1 MEPRPRG
8 YAVRAVLALLAIAA
22 LVAPVLV
29 LRALPATDL
38 AEHGLAWVP
47 PVLAAAMFAAA
58 AVATTAS
65 LVTSL
70 RYGSLESLLLAG
82 SSAALVGGSLARI
95 GGAGTIALSIVVAGG
110 LMLAAAVA
118 DRVGTL
124 VPGRGARLA
133 VAGALLIGAW
143 AMVVAEVLPPV
154 MDALAPYHQSL
165 LVAAAVLAGLAAIVV
180 ATRDLAPA
188 AVATAVG
195 ATALAISR
203 GDGAELAFGLV
214 ALAGAGLL
222 IARALIG
229 TQRATNE
236 IDGEPL
242 PGLAMQLSE
251 GVLRFDGHLR
261 LRSWNPAAAA
271 LLGLDGG
278 STGARLEDLLGL
290 TLAQLPAATETVLH
304 RTPVGGLDLS
314 IHRDPN
320 AITVVVHDPGSS
332 TDAERLGREL
342 RRTIEELLQARRT
355 VELQRAEL
363 ERAASI
369 DPLTG
374 VSSRGAILDRLRI
387 EVAEARRYQHP
398 VAVVLLDVD
407 HFGEI
412 NSAHGIAGGD
422 AVLREV
428 ALRVRLR
435 VRAAD
440 AIGRSGSDGLLA
452 VLPHTDEG
460 GAATFADVLRR
471 RIGQR
476 PVSVGEV
483 EVAATLSVGVAVM
496 RPGEDLDFDGLMA
509 RAEEALAS
517 ARGAGGDRIAL
528 DRLHGLARLE
538 EKPPTGRDRLTVAD
552 DDDLDDQALDEGA

>member
-8 YAVRAVLALLAIAA
+8 YAVRAVLALVAIAA
-22 LVAPVLV
+22 LMAPVLV

-38 AEHGLAWVP
+38 ATSGLGWVAP
-47 PVLAAAMFAAA
+47 LLAAALFVTAAL
-58 AVATTAS
+58 ATIAS
-65 LVTSL
+65 LVTSF
-70 RYGSLESLLLAG
+70 RFGSLGSLLLAG
-82 SSAALVGGSLARI
+82 ASAALVGGSLARL
-95 GGAGTIALSIVVAGG
+95 GGAGIIALSIVAAAG

-118 DRVGTL
+118 EQLGTL
-124 VPGRGARLA
+124 VPGRRARIA
-133 VAGALLIGAW
+133 TAGALLAGSGAL
-143 AMVVAEVLPPV
+143 VVAEVLPPV
-154 MDALAPYHQSL
+154 MAAMAPHHQSL
-165 LVAAAVLAGLAAIVV
+165 LAAAAVLAGIASVVV

-188 AVATAVG
+188 AVALAVG
-195 ATALAISR
+195 AGALALSR
-203 GDGAELAFGLV
+203 GDGTELVFGLV
-214 ALAGAGLL
+214 ALAAAALL
-222 IARALIG
+222 IARDLIG
-229 TQRATNE
+229 TERATNE

-271 LLGLDGG
+271 LLGLDQA

-290 TLAQLPAATETVLH
+290 TFAQLPAATETVLH
-304 RTPVGGLDLS
+304 RTPLGGLDLS

-320 AITVVVHDPGSS
+320 SITVVVRDPGSAN
-332 TDAERLGREL
+332 DAERLGREL
-342 RRTIEELLQARRT
+342 RHTIEELLQARRT

-374 VSSRGAILDRLRI
+374 VSSRGAILERLQI
-387 EVAEARRYQHP
+387 EVTEARRYQHS

-407 HFGEI
+407 GFGEI
-412 NSAHGIAGGD
+412 NTAHGIEGGD

-471 RIGQR
+471 RIAQR
-476 PVSVGEV
+476 PVSVGDV
-483 EVAATLSVGVAVM
+483 EIAATLSAGVAVM
-496 RPGEDLDFDGLMA
+496 RPGEDLDLDGLMA
-509 RAEEALAS
+509 RAEEALTS
-517 ARGAGGDRIAL
+517 AREAGGNRIAL

-538 EKPPTGRDRLTVAD
+538 EKPHLGRDRLSVAD
-552 DDDLDDQALDEGA
+552 DETFDEAEEGA

>member
-8 YAVRAVLALLAIAA
+8 YAVRAALALLAIAA
-22 LVAPVLV
+22 VMAPVFV

-38 AEHGLAWVP
+38 AANGLDWVAP
-47 PVLAAAMFAAA
+47 ALAAMLFATAA
-58 AVATTAS
+58 LATTAS

-70 RYGSLESLLLAG
+70 RYGSLGSLLLAG
-82 SSAALVGGSLARI
+82 GSAALVGGSLARL
-95 GGAGTIALSIVVAGG
+95 GGTGTIALSIVAAAG
-110 LMLAAAVA
+110 LMLAASVA
-118 DRVGTL
+118 ERLGTL
-124 VPGRGARLA
+124 VPGRIARL
-133 VAGALLIGAW
+133 VTAGALLTAAGAT
-143 AMVVAEVLPPV
+143 VVAEVLPPV
-154 MDALAPYHQSL
+154 MHAVAPYHQSL
-165 LVAAAVLAGLAAIVV
+165 LAAAALLAGLASIVV

-188 AVATAVG
+188 AVALAVG
-195 ATALAISR
+195 ATALAVAR
-203 GDGAELAFGLV
+203 GDGAELVIGLV
-214 ALAGAGLL
+214 ALAGAALL
-222 IARALIG
+222 ISRALIG

-271 LLGLDGG
+271 LLGLDEA

-290 TLAQLPAATETVLH
+290 TLAKLPAATETVLH

-332 TDAERLGREL
+332 SDAERLGREL
-342 RRTIEELLQARRT
+342 RHTIEELLQARRT

-363 ERAASI
+363 EHAASV
-369 DPLTG
+369 DLLTG

-412 NSAHGIAGGD
+412 NSAHGIDGGD

-460 GAATFADVLRR
+460 GAARFADALRR

-509 RAEEALAS
+509 RVEEALTS
-517 ARGAGGDRIAL
+517 ARESGGDRIAL

-538 EKPPTGRDRLTVAD
+538 EKPLTGRDRLSVAD
-552 DDDLDDQALDEGA
+552 DETSDEAADEGA